1 MSLSSRNTDWYRA
14 PPLFSRAPSDLT
26 QVIIARTLWNHCLK
40 CLEKLNYV
48 FKIKFG
54 PKVLLVISLNSQCFK
69 YPTLEG
75 MTLNKWKL
83 HSKTVRHVCLA
94 WQPRLTVQSL
104 STNQNIT
111 GQVATRANA
120 RAHANAKKANAW
132 FSLTLPKSNLIA
144 NKENL
149 FKIPFIKWAIF
160 ILAASVF
167 RDFNNAK
174 HLMDQKFYVM
184 IYQTRET
191 VFYQAL
197 LDTVH

>member
-1 MSLSSRNTDWYRA
+1 MLSLAAA
-14 PPLFSRAPSDLT
+14 PYGSKFVDQSEYYGDKLPRERTREPT
-26 QVIIARTLWNHCLK
+26 RTL
-40 CLEKLNYV
+40 
-48 FKIKFG
+48 
-54 PKVLLVISLNSQCFK
+54 
-69 YPTLEG
+69 
-75 MTLNKWKL
+75 
-83 HSKTVRHVCLA
+83 
-94 WQPRLTVQSL
+94 
-104 STNQNIT
+104 
-111 GQVATRANA
+111 
-120 RAHANAKKANAW
+120 KKQKAW
-132 FSLTLPKSNLIA
+132 FTLTLPKSNLIA